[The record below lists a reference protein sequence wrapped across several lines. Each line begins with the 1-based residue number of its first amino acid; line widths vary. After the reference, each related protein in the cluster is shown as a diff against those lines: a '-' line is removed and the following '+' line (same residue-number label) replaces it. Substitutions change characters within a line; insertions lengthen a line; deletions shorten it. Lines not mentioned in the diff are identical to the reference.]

1 MFRVQGLRARYLTR
15 RALALD
21 DVSFTIAAGERVL
34 LAGPS
39 GSGKSTLGL
48 CLAGLIPLSEDADL
62 HGEIEIDGRATV
74 AFAPGDLAE
83 YVVYA
88 RPALLAAGACCAPD
102 QQCDDEQDGY
112 AGPDQDPPALACA
125 CRSPGRPG

>member
-15 RALALD
+15 RAPALD

-62 HGEIEIDGRATV
+62 GGEIEIDGRPTV
-74 AFAPGDLAE
+74 SF
-83 YVVYA
+83 
-88 RPALLAAGACCAPD
+88 AAG
-102 QQCDDEQDGY
+102 
-112 AGPDQDPPALACA
+112 
-125 CRSPGRPG
+125 